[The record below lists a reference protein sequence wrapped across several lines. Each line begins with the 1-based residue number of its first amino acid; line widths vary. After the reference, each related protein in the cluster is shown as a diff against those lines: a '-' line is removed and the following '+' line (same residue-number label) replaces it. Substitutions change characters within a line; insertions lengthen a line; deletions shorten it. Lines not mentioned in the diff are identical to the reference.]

1 VLHRVSCHGLCVRRS
16 PRFFNRACSLA
27 LAALL
32 ATSCGSG
39 DDDQR
44 SGSDEPSA
52 STTTG
57 APATTASPTTTVAPT
72 TTTTTEAP
80 KAELELVE
88 TGPYAVGVTTIR
100 VDDGER
106 GRPLTVDVWFPLAE
120 GIVGSPR
127 QYTLIPG
134 VYYESPFAIA
144 AEVESVATDGPFPL
158 VVYSHGSNGLRYI
171 HSNYTEMIASH
182 GYVVAAADHTG
193 NTSVDLLAGTSDDVD
208 VIAFNRPTDV
218 SVVIDEMLDVDSD
231 VAGGIAAIIDPDRVA
246 VTGHS
251 FGGFTSYAT
260 ISGYENTNGVYEA
273 DDRVDAIITLAP
285 ATNPA
290 LLSDERLA
298 AVDVPTL
305 VIVGTDDKTTPVDP
319 NVTRPW
325 ELTTSE
331 IAYRVE
337 LLAAEHQTFTD
348 VCDYVDFLPTLAV
361 VPQIITDT
369 INNFATAGCQPG
381 DMPVERAQ
389 PLTNTFAIAF
399 LEEVFRD
406 GAPIDPATTVIPD
419 DVTYLVR

>member
-1 VLHRVSCHGLCVRRS
+1 MR
-16 PRFFNRACSLA
+16 RFFCFFA

-32 ATSCGSG
+32 AASCGSG
-39 DDDQR
+39 GDGQG
-44 SGSDEPSA
+44 SGADEASA
-52 STTTG
+52 STTTS
-57 APATTASPTTTVAPT
+57 APTTTASPTTTTAPTTTAAAPT

-106 GRPLTVDVWFPLAE
+106 GRPLTVDVWFPLVE
-120 GIVGSPR
+120 GTEGGPQ

-134 VYYESPFAIA
+134 VYYESPFALA
-144 AEVESVATDGPFPL
+144 AEVDSVATDGPFPL
-158 VVYSHGSNGLRYI
+158 IVYSHGSNGLRYI

-182 GYVVAAADHTG
+182 GYVVVAPDHTG
-193 NTSVDLLAGTSDDVD
+193 NTSIDLLAGTSDDVAE
-208 VIAFNRPTDV
+208 IAFNRPIDV
-218 SVVIDEMLDVDSD
+218 SVVIDEMLDVGSE
-231 VAGGIAAIIDPDRVA
+231 VAGGFAAIVDPDRVA

-260 ISGYENTNGVYEA
+260 VSGYENTNGVYEA

-285 ATNPA
+285 ATNPL

-305 VIVGTDDKTTPVDP
+305 VIVGTDDKTTPIDP
-319 NVTRPW
+319 NVKRPW

-337 LLAAEHQTFTD
+337 LVAAEHQTFTD
-348 VCDYVDFLPTLAV
+348 VCDYVDFLPTLDV
-361 VPQIITDT
+361 VPQVITDT
-369 INNFATAGCQPG
+369 INDFATAGCQPG

-399 LEEVFRD
+399 LEEIFRG